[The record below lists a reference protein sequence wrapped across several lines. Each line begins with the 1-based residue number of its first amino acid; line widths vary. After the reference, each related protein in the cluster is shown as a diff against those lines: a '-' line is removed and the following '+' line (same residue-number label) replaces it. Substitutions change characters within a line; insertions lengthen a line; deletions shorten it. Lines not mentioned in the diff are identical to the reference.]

1 MEEGRNPDRNSGWG
15 MWVVEMEFS
24 SGNVGASRQGRGR
37 CLAEGKERRGS
48 ALEIC
53 ESQLG
58 CLLQACL
65 LVTYRKY
72 ISILKFQRHSLKE
85 RLNSS

>member
-58 CLLQACL
+58 CLLQACGPSL
-65 LVTYRKY
+65 NTSLVF
-72 ISILKFQRHSLKE
+72 LSLRIHQMLGNK
-85 RLNSS
+85 N

>member
-1 MEEGRNPDRNSGWG
+1 MHKKLSNIELDKFVKIFRVDIGFLYR
-15 MWVVEMEFS
+15 VKV
-24 SGNVGASRQGRGR
+24 
-37 CLAEGKERRGS
+37 L
-48 ALEIC
+48 
-53 ESQLG
+53 LG

>member
-48 ALEIC
+48 PAGMGYDQRSVLKTDKIK
-53 ESQLG
+53 S
-58 CLLQACL
+58 ACL
-65 LVTYRKY
+65 C
-72 ISILKFQRHSLKE
+72 
-85 RLNSS
+85 